1 MGRNENQSRPDA
13 NTTTAVVEVKH
24 RMSAIRGLRDGLVKL
39 VLMLAEHPLKRGYL
53 LLMDPRLSLHCL
65 ASETEGLKSAMRP
78 DIADRL
84 NLVAVKAGQIVQ
96 KLGNVPAVDLELLQR
111 CIDESVDSRTA
122 LPIPN
127 KQAEAFLVI
136 LYQWVMGQGP
146 MTSRWLE
153 ETVGCNYRTVSATI
167 DRLESAIRRYSD
179 RRISLKYFPD
189 REWKRFLAV
198 AHKSRATILYADPS
212 DQPRSPESL
221 LRRLPLLGRVNIAVG
236 GVLGAKR
243 YAADLDI
250 VGAPRLDLCVHA
262 PDTHVD
268 LDFVQQ
274 LDPALERTR
283 DSHRPARVALH
294 FIRRQDALFDRDNSG
309 SLWADPVECLLELY
323 SAHLDLQ
330 AASFQEFLEMRGRAS
345 SGEADR

>member
-1 MGRNENQSRPDA
+1 MGRNENQARPDA
-13 NTTTAVVEVKH
+13 NTATAVVEVKH
-24 RMSAIRGLRDGLVKL
+24 RLSAVRGLRDGLVKL
-39 VLMLAEHPLKRGYL
+39 ALMLAEHPKKQGYL
-53 LLMDPRLSLHCL
+53 LLMDTRLSLPCL
-65 ASETEGLKSAMRP
+65 TGETDGLKAAMRP

-84 NLVAVKAGQIVQ
+84 NLVVVKAGQIVQ
-96 KLGNVPAVDLELLQR
+96 KPSNVPAADLELLQR
-111 CIDESVDSRTA
+111 CIVESVDSRTA
-122 LPIPN
+122 LRTPD
-127 KQAEAFLVI
+127 KQEEVFLVI
-136 LYQWVMGQGP
+136 LYQWVIGQGP

-198 AHKSRATILYADPS
+198 AHKSRATMLYADPS

-221 LRRLPLLGRVNIAVG
+221 LGRLPRLGRADIAVG

-243 YAADLDI
+243 YAPDLDI

-262 PDTHVD
+262 PGTHVD

-283 DSHRPARVALH
+283 DRHRPARVALH
-294 FIRRQDALFDRDNSG
+294 FIRRQGALFDRDDSG

-323 SAHLDLQ
+323 SARLDLQ
-330 AASFQEFLEMRGRAS
+330 AASFQEFLELRGREL
-345 SGEADR
+345 SGKADR